1 MQNNV
6 NTFNAAKMNGAK
18 DQLFQQRYNYLIDI
32 LSQQIKILN
41 ASINGGLTITNAGI
55 LTLGN
60 ELEALQALSD
70 AAGFVTKTGDG
81 TYAIDASDYQPLNN
95 ELTALSNLADTA
107 GFVKKTGDGT
117 YSIDI
122 TVYATD
128 NDAIA
133 YAIALGG

>member
-70 AAGFVTKTGDG
+70 AAGFVKKSGDG
-81 TYAIDASDYQPLNN
+81 AYAIEPGN
-95 ELTALSNLADTA
+95 ELDALQALEDTA
-107 GFVKKTGDGT
+107 GFVFKTGDAAYT
-117 YSIDI
+117 ID
-122 TVYATD
+122 TSDYATV
-128 NDAIA
+128 NEAIA
-133 YAIALGG
+133 FAIALG